1 MPIRGRS
8 KIQHNILRLIILLIA
23 ADVDAFYE
31 DADMFV
37 ADVLEHNF
45 LFIGEHVA
53 MGWVWAI
60 GLAVFYGEGDGE
72 LSDLA
77 VG

>member
-1 MPIRGRS
+1 MYYPS

-23 ADVDAFYE
+23 ADVDALDE
-31 DADMFV
+31 DAHMFV
-37 ADVLEHNF
+37 ANVFEDNF
-45 LFIGEHVA
+45 LVIGEHA
-53 MGWVWAI
+53 AAGWVWAI